1 MLTNMDVFCDLFLNR
16 QTEKWNRIVLSKR
29 RKELFNL
36 LDQYIWN
43 VNFSDFVNKGDLHWP
58 LNDRWGWTLIVFL
71 FVRFVFLFLF
81 FNFSYRFLTVS
92 RKILEKMFQKT
103 FFDLGGRSL
112 WSKLDFAKLEIHITA
127 ISKGTLDHSQCKLPD
142 CAFLND
148 QESEIMFKRGTLIG
162 ASFLLQY
169 QKNWRDNIA
178 NVDLFLKQWSVLLL
192 LETEDSCWWSAVC
205 FWDCWSVNKNC

>member
-29 RKELFNL
+29 RKELFNH

-58 LNDRWGWTLIVFL
+58 LNDCWGWTLIVFL
-71 FVRFVFLFLF
+71 FVCLVFYFYFYFYFLI
-81 FNFSYRFLTVS
+81 LVTVS
-92 RKILEKMFQKT
+92 LPYREKFRKKCFGRQ

-112 WSKLDFAKLEIHITA
+112 WSELDFAKLETHITA

-148 QESEIMFKRGTLIG
+148 
-162 ASFLLQY
+162 
-169 QKNWRDNIA
+169 
-178 NVDLFLKQWSVLLL
+178 
-192 LETEDSCWWSAVC
+192 
-205 FWDCWSVNKNC
+205 